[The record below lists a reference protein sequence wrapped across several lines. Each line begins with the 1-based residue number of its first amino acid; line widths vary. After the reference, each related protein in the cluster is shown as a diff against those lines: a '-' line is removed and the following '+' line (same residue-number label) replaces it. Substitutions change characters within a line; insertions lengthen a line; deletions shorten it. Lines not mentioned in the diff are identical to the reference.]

1 MRRLN
6 KAGIWIKSIYKIVLM
21 YFFKGLT
28 FVYKFGDQNISFK

>member
-21 YFFKGLT
+21 YFFKGIIL
-28 FVYKFGDQNISFK
+28 VYKFGAQNVSFK